1 MDKQN
6 FLKQIENVKSE
17 IQDRHA
23 EEMLR
28 KNQES
33 MRTENLLTDRITQLE
48 KELGRLQL
56 SLL

>member
-23 EEMLR
+23 EEMLH

-48 KELGRLQL
+48 KELGRL
-56 SLL
+56 